1 MFKRWKKS
9 KPQEVSRGN
18 PPGNVPVQGE
28 QIDRAQES
36 PGEPPRYEITAS
48 MLTDA
53 GCRRETNED
62 FGSYT
67 RPGDSELLANKGWL
81 AVVADGMGGHL
92 AGEVASNL
100 AVEVITRVYYED
112 PGDAHISLKRAFVEA
127 NRRIYEAARKDGN
140 LRGMGTTCTA
150 LALRNSSAVYLH
162 VGDSRLYMVRG
173 GDIYLLTED
182 HSAVM
187 EMVKHGLM
195 SLAEARHHPDKNII
209 LRALGS
215 HPEIELMT
223 WQKPLPVQ
231 EGDCFVLC
239 SDGLYDLV
247 EDEEVKQAVITQEP
261 DAACNRLIAM
271 AKERGGH
278 DNITVA
284 VVSLKPLG
292 FAASRPV
299 RETREFEVMK

>member
-1 MFKRWKKS
+1 MFIRRKKS
-9 KPQEVSRGN
+9 KPQEVIGGN
-18 PPGNVPVQGE
+18 YPQREE
-28 QIDRAQES
+28 QIDCAQEAS
-36 PGEPPRYEITAS
+36 CAPPRYEIIAS
-48 MLTDA
+48 LLSDT
-53 GCRRETNED
+53 GCQRETNED
-62 FGSYT
+62 CGSYT
-67 RPGDSELLANKGWL
+67 RPGDSELLESKGWL

-100 AVEVITRVYYED
+100 AVEVITRSYYND
-112 PGDAHISLKRAFVEA
+112 PGDAHTALKRAFLEA
-127 NRRIYEAARKDGN
+127 NRRIYESARKDGN

-150 LALRNSSAVYLH
+150 LALRNDSALYVH

-173 GDIYLLTED
+173 GDIYLMTQD

-195 SLAEARHHPDKNII
+195 SAAEARHHPDKNII

-247 EDEEVKQAVITQEP
+247 EDEEIKQVTITQNP
-261 DAACNRLIAM
+261 HAACKTLITM

-284 VVSLKPLG
+284 VVNLKPLG
-292 FAASRPV
+292 FASSRPV
-299 RETREFEVMK
+299 RETRELEVVK

>member
-1 MFKRWKKS
+1 MFSRWKKS
-9 KPQEVSRGN
+9 KSQAALA
-18 PPGNVPVQGE
+18 
-28 QIDRAQES
+28 DDS
-36 PGEPPRYEITAS
+36 PYDPAPDEPTEGPPRPPSYDVVAS
-48 MLTDA
+48 LQTDT
-53 GCRRETNED
+53 GCQRETNED
-62 FGSYT
+62 CGICT
-67 RPGDSELLANKGWL
+67 RPGNAELLASKGWL

-100 AVEVITRVYYED
+100 AVDVITRVYYDD
-112 PGDAHISLKRAFVEA
+112 PGDAHTALKNAFVEA
-127 NRRIYEAARKDGN
+127 NRRIYESALKNGK

-150 LALRNSSAVYLH
+150 LALHNGAAAYVH

-173 GDIYLLTED
+173 GDIYLMTED

-195 SLAEARHHPDKNII
+195 SAGEARRHPDKNII

-215 HPEIELMT
+215 RPEIELMT
-223 WQKPLPVQ
+223 WREPLPAQ
-231 EGDCFVLC
+231 EGDSFVLC

-247 EDEEVKQAVITQEP
+247 EDEEIKQAVLTQEP
-261 DAACNRLIAM
+261 PAACASLIAM

-284 VVSLKPLG
+284 VVSLKP
-292 FAASRPV
+292 AAVEAGRPV
-299 RETREFEVMK
+299 RETRELEVVK